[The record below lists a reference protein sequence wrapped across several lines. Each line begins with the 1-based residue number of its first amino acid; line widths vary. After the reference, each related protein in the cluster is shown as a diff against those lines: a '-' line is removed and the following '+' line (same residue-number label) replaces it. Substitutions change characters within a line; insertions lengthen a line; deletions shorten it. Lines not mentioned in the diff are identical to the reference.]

1 MEVMYMKHFRLLFYE
16 GVVSLV
22 ISLLLLGILQLFN
35 CRTAEISDIMSL
47 YTFCIHSQIDVVNA
61 FIFKLFGFISIDSL
75 YVVLYVIAMSLMNT
89 FRVLVNK
96 THGSTHRYTA
106 DLLSFALFTVIDI
119 ITVLANWIDEE
130 QIFNWENVLIIVFL
144 IIGCLII

>member
-47 YTFCIHSQIDVVNA
+47 YTFCINSQIDVVNA

-106 DLLSFALFTVIDI
+106 DCFRLL
-119 ITVLANWIDEE
+119 
-130 QIFNWENVLIIVFL
+130 
-144 IIGCLII
+144 CLR